1 VEQKLSGL
9 QTTDEKE
16 TAHGHD
22 PVSVRQ
28 VRVEGIAAERPR
40 KES

>member
-1 VEQKLSGL
+1 LSGL

-16 TAHGHD
+16 AAHGHD
-22 PVSVRQ
+22 PVSVRK
-28 VRVEGIAAERPR
+28 VRVEGIAVDRTR

>member
-1 VEQKLSGL
+1 MEQELSGL

-22 PVSVRQ
+22 PVSVWQ
-28 VRVEGIAAERPR
+28 VRVEGIEIERPR
-40 KES
+40 KI